1 MTAAHKTL
9 PLGTLVEVVNERNGR
24 AAVVKIT
31 DRGPYIRGRI
41 IDLTTASGTALG
53 VDGLDPVRIGIA
65 PADGCTFAERYSASL
80 IASYLLAR
88 GRSGCPLAYGEM
100 DEEED
105 NALRPERELITTA
118 ASSEKWR
125 RVRTHHHR
133 KRWASHRRRHH

>member
-24 AAVVKIT
+24 TAVVKIT
-31 DRGPYIRGRI
+31 DRGPFIRGRI

-53 VDGLDPVRIGIA
+53 VNGLDPVRIGIA

-100 DEEED
+100 DEED
-105 NALRPERELITTA
+105 NAFKPERELITTD

-125 RVRTHHHR
+125 RARAHHHR